1 MKNGLGSFS
10 HQYFLSVNVFKQL
23 GMDKKIQPNLFYKK
37 KTSTKLNQITD
48 QIYQFDLILYF
59 KNSNLIRKPFGYA
72 VFDRF

>member
-1 MKNGLGSFS
+1 
-10 HQYFLSVNVFKQL
+10 
-23 GMDKKIQPNLFYKK
+23 MDKKIQPNLFYKK

-59 KNSNLIRKPFGYA
+59 KNSNSIRKPFGYA

>member
-1 MKNGLGSFS
+1 MCLSNSAWIKKFN
-10 HQYFLSVNVFKQL
+10 QIYF
-23 GMDKKIQPNLFYKK
+23 IKK

>member
-1 MKNGLGSFS
+1 
-10 HQYFLSVNVFKQL
+10 
-23 GMDKKIQPNLFYKK
+23 MDKKIQPNFFYKK

-59 KNSNLIRKPFGYA
+59 KNSNLICKPFGYA